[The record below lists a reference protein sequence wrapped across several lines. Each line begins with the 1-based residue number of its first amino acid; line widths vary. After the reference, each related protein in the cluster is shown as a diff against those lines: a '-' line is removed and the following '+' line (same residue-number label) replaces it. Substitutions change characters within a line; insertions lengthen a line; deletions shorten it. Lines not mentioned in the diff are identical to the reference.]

1 MVSEVNIVPIKP
13 NDGLVAFA
21 SVVVDKNLYL
31 GSIGVHSRPNGSY
44 RITYPTKRLGNKEL
58 SLYHPINRLIAQQI
72 EQAIVA
78 KCEQLFEG
86 SDEDDRHHKA
96 SCEVRQ
102 PTTLQGK
109 LPTKDWLD

>member
-13 NDGLVAFA
+13 NDGLIAFA
-21 SVVVDKNLYL
+21 SVVVNRSLYL

-58 SLYHPINRLIAQQI
+58 SLYHPINRDIGQQI
-72 EQAIVA
+72 ELAVIA
-78 KCEQLFEG
+78 KCQQIFEG
-86 SDEDDRHHKA
+86 SDEDDRHNKA

-109 LPTKDWLD
+109 LSATD